1 MTLSTRSRRRVITA
15 ALGLPL
21 LTITAIPAARQA
33 VWRTVVP
40 SAGAGESSVSL
51 EAVLSDRK
59 LHVTAANGETRTYN
73 VAIGTKAYP
82 TPTGTFTISRIVWNP
97 GWVPPNSKWARGK
110 RARGP
115 QDPGNPMKVAKIF
128 FKQPD
133 YYIHGTGHVES
144 LGTAASHGCLR
155 MHPDEVAELGA
166 ALMQAGGV
174 SHDWDWVKRTLNMGT
189 TRTINLKKPVRMTV
203 VASRP
208 DPAPVASAPA
218 ADTAAAAAPRIPVGG
233 TGPIDSTTTDTTSRP
248 R

>member
-1 MTLSTRSRRRVITA
+1 MALSSRTSRLIA
-15 ALGLPL
+15 AAIGLPI
-21 LTITAIPAARQA
+21 ITVAVIPAARQT
-33 VWRTVVP
+33 VWRAVVP
-40 SAGAGESSVSL
+40 TAQANEGATYL
-51 EAVLSDRK
+51 EAVLADRK
-59 LHVTAANGETRTYN
+59 LHVTMGNGETRTYD

-82 TPTGTFTISRIVWNP
+82 TPTGSFTISRIIWNP

-155 MHPDEVAELGA
+155 MHPEQVAELGA

-174 SHDWDWVKRTLNMGT
+174 SHDWDWVKRTLNMGS

-203 VASRP
+203 VSSRP
-208 DPAPVASAPA
+208 EPAPVASGSTTDSTTAP
-218 ADTAAAAAPRIPVGG
+218 PRIPVGG
-233 TGPIDSTTTDTTSRP
+233 AGPQDSTTADTTSRP